1 MSNSKRRSINVEGFS
16 HGTNPIPAASQ
27 IGNIV
32 FTGGITGQDRKTH
45 TFSDDPAVQVTEM
58 FKNLATIIGA
68 TGGSTA
74 DIIKVSIS
82 VKSFATREAINKEWI
97 AMFPDE
103 ASRPARHVTQYDH
116 FSGAVAVQCEAY
128 AVLSS

>member
-1 MSNSKRRSINVEGFS
+1 MSNKRRSINVEGFS

-27 IGNIV
+27 IGNII
-32 FTGGITGQDRKTH
+32 FTGGITGQDRSTH
-45 TFSDDPAVQVTEM
+45 TFSDDPAVQVAQM
-58 FKNLATIIGA
+58 FKNLATIITA
-68 TGGSTA
+68 AGGSPA

-82 VKSFATREAINKEWI
+82 VKAMSTRDAINKEWL

-116 FSGAVAVQCEAY
+116 FNGAVAVQCEAY